1 MDLENVFVAMLL
13 FFGLFA
19 GGSSF
24 QQSFLE
30 EQGVQVNESTPLE
43 QEYSELQ
50 DNIDEIRKEVRKIQQ
65 PDTGLLD
72 SAVAGLYLV
81 PKFLGILLS
90 PITILGSTLET
101 IGATYWFVP
110 EFLTTMLKY
119 ILYLGITMGGFRLLI
134 GLRSG

>member
-1 MDLENVFVAMLL
+1 MDLEKVFIGMIL

-24 QQSFLE
+24 QQSFMD
-30 EQGVQVNESTPLE
+30 EQGVEVNQSTPLE
-43 QEYSELQ
+43 QEYSDLQ
-50 DNIDEIRKEVRKIQQ
+50 ENIDEIRQEVRKIQQ

-110 EFLTTMLKY
+110 EFFTTMLKY
-119 ILYLGITMGGFRLLI
+119 MLYLGVTIGGFRLLI

>member
-1 MDLENVFVAMLL
+1 MDLENVFIAMIL

-24 QQSFLE
+24 QQSFMD
-30 EQGVQVNESTPLE
+30 EQGVELNQTTPLE
-43 QEYSELQ
+43 KEYSQLQ
-50 DNIDEIRKEVRKIQQ
+50 DNIDEIRQEVRKIQQ

-90 PITILGSTLET
+90 PITILGSVLDT
-101 IGATYWFVP
+101 IGASFWFMP